1 VSALSVAPGHR
12 EARRREGEPRQLEPA
27 ALGAHLE
34 ALGRLARSL
43 CRSPDDAD
51 DLVQETLFRVLR
63 RPRLLR
69 NASARGYLLSA
80 LRNTHAESHRAARRA
95 PALVPIRESDLD
107 ALPPAPL
114 AFGASELMSAIA
126 SVPQPYRDAV
136 LAVDVIGLSYRQAA
150 RHLRIRE
157 ATITSRLSR
166 GRTHAANALAGT
178 GHRGRD
184 EQTSPR
190 VKPRTPFSHHGR

>member
-1 VSALSVAPGHR
+1 MNALSLASGHR
-12 EARRREGEPRQLEPA
+12 EARGREAEPRQLEPA
-27 ALGAHLE
+27 ALGAHVD

-69 NASARGYLLSA
+69 SASVRGYLMSA
-80 LRNTHAESHRAARRA
+80 LRNTHAERQRASGRA
-95 PALVPIRESDLD
+95 PALVPLRDSDLD
-107 ALPPAPL
+107 ALPPVPL
-114 AFGASELMSAIA
+114 AFGARELMSAIA

-150 RHLRIRE
+150 RHLRTHE

-178 GHRGRD
+178 GHRGRED
-184 EQTSPR
+184 RTASR
-190 VKPRTPFSHHGR
+190 VKPRTHFSRHGR

>member
-1 VSALSVAPGHR
+1 VSALSVAPCHH
-12 EARRREGEPRQLEPA
+12 EARRREGEPRQLDPA
-27 ALGAHLE
+27 ALGTHLE

-69 NASARGYLLSA
+69 NGSARGYLLSA
-80 LRNTHAESHRAARRA
+80 LRNTHAESYRAAGRA
-95 PALVPIRESDLD
+95 PALVPLRESDLD

-114 AFGASELMSAIA
+114 AFGASELMRAIA

-150 RHLRIRE
+150 RHLRTHE

-166 GRTHAANALAGT
+166 GRSHAANALAGM
-178 GHRGRD
+178 GQQGPDDR
-184 EQTSPR
+184 TSPQ
-190 VKPRTPFSHHGR
+190 VEPRTHFSSHGR